1 MYPIISFIA
10 MIAITYIRVITK
22 LPNSEQFYKGK
33 VKTHKYINRQIS
45 QQPENCENRN
55 DPDLVQAFSK
65 EMVG

>member
-10 MIAITYIRVITK
+10 MIAITYIRVIKK
-22 LPNSEQFYKGK
+22 LPNSAQFYKGK
-33 VKTHKYINRQIS
+33 VKTHKYINRQIN

-55 DPDLVQAFSK
+55 DPDLVQAISK